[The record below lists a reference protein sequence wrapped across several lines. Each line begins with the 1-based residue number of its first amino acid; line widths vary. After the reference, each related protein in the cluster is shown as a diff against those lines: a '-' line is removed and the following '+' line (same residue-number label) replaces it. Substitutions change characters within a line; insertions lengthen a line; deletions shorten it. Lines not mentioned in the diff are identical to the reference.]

1 MQQHQ
6 QKENFWLQDASKRMK
21 TFFCALLGKA
31 MRRSIKSGS
40 LQQKLKKKR
49 KIQKQRSF
57 VFFCA
62 KEKRRNKFAKS
73 FEVAKMQSDSLQKV
87 SYRPK
92 GSSECQSVEEIVLAA
107 VAWKAVKE

>member
-1 MQQHQ
+1 MVARRF
-6 QKENFWLQDASKRMK
+6 KAYENFFLRFVRQGNAAFNKVWQLATK
-21 TFFCALLGKA
+21 
-31 MRRSIKSGS
+31 IE
-40 LQQKLKKKR
+40 KKR